1 MNGFSFWLLLERGRK
16 KGGSV
21 EMASSFSIAAMRPN
35 VWPRQSC
42 FLMWNCSFEYEH
54 PFVNKKVAIT
64 EPAVIS
70 ARLLRLVSNGIVSTC
85 KACSTFS
92 NLNSSSKE
100 MKGYARRV
108 GNHSQR
114 RHWQPNE
121 LWVLF
126 LLSIQSTL
134 AWIPG
139 YHGYPYNTCGQP
151 LNHRGKL
158 QIFD

>member
-1 MNGFSFWLLLERGRK
+1 MLYDSVNCGHRILEMYAFPKLFSAPLNPISHAENLSKNPPCERILFLTSSWTRRK

-21 EMASSFSIAAMRPN
+21 EIASSFGIEAMRPN
-35 VWPRQSC
+35 FWSRQSC
-42 FLMWNCSFEYEH
+42 FLMWNWFFEYEH

-100 MKGYARRV
+100 MKGYAGRV

-114 RHWQPNE
+114 RHWQPN
-121 LWVLF
+121 
-126 LLSIQSTL
+126 
-134 AWIPG
+134 
-139 YHGYPYNTCGQP
+139 
-151 LNHRGKL
+151 
-158 QIFD
+158 

>member
-1 MNGFSFWLLLERGRK
+1 MYAFPKLFSAPLNLILHAENLSKNRPCERILFLTSSWTRRK
-16 KGGSV
+16 KRRLSRNRV
-21 EMASSFSIAAMRPN
+21 KFCIAAIMRPN
-35 VWPRQSC
+35 FWSRQSC
-42 FLMWNCSFEYEH
+42 FLMWNCSFGYEH

-100 MKGYARRV
+100 MKGYAGRV

-114 RHWQPNE
+114 RHWQPN
-121 LWVLF
+121 
-126 LLSIQSTL
+126 
-134 AWIPG
+134 
-139 YHGYPYNTCGQP
+139 
-151 LNHRGKL
+151 
-158 QIFD
+158 